1 MSASHGE
8 SATRR
13 EAKAL
18 GGTNPSRALS
28 TDEPRPYDLVIGGG
42 LLVHPEKGTS
52 AAGDIAVRDGRIA
65 AVTEPGGA
73 QGKYADYLDAHGL
86 LVTPGLIDLHTHVYD
101 GATGLGIT
109 ADLAGIRSGVT
120 TVVDAGSSGS
130 DNFEDFRR
138 TVVSPSATRV
148 LSWLNISRHG
158 LTRGSTELA
167 GHDDIRSADTIR
179 AILAGRDVIRGVKI
193 RMSRSV
199 VGENGLEP
207 LRAAKRV
214 TARVAAETGRP
225 FPVMV
230 HVGNAP
236 PGFGDVLDLLGPGDV
251 VTHAFHGKAGGLF
264 PEAGS
269 GPLPQALDAVERG
282 VRLDVGHGS
291 ASFAFDTMERALE
304 HGIRPHTISTDIH
317 SKSLSGPVHGLT
329 TTMTK
334 LLAAGLTLNETVR
347 AVTSEAAESI
357 GLAGEIGSLAAGR
370 VADLALLDR
379 VADPTPLVD
388 AEGRTRTTGHRL
400 TAVAAV
406 RAGVTHRIRKAD
418 A

>member
-8 SATRR
+8 SAARR
-13 EAKAL
+13 EAEA
-18 GGTNPSRALS
+18 
-28 TDEPRPYDLVIGGG
+28 RPYDLVIGGG

-52 AAGDIAVRDGRIA
+52 AAGDIAVRDGRIV
-65 AVTEPGGA
+65 AVVEPGGA
-73 QGKYADYLDAHGL
+73 QGKYAEYLDAHGL

-101 GATGLGIT
+101 GATGLGIA
-109 ADLAGIRSGVT
+109 ADLAGVRSGVT

-130 DNFEDFRR
+130 DNFDDFRR

-167 GHDDIRSADTIR
+167 GHDDIRSADTIGT
-179 AILAGRDVIRGVKI
+179 ILAGRDVIRGVKI

-214 TARVAAETGRP
+214 TAQVAAETGRP

-236 PGFGDVLDLLGPGDV
+236 PEFGDVLDLLGPGDV

-269 GPLPQALDAVERG
+269 GPLPQARDAVERG

-317 SKSLSGPVHGLT
+317 RKSLSGPVHGLT

-347 AVTSEAAESI
+347 AVTCEAAESI
-357 GLAGEIGSLAAGR
+357 GLAGEIGSLAEGR
-370 VADLALLDR
+370 VADIALLDR
-379 VADPTPLVD
+379 VEDPTPLVD

>member
-1 MSASHGE
+1 M
-8 SATRR
+8 
-13 EAKAL
+13 
-18 GGTNPSRALS
+18 
-28 TDEPRPYDLVIGGG
+28 VIGGG
-42 LLVHPEKGTS
+42 LLVDPEKGTS
-52 AAGDIAVRDGRIA
+52 SAGDIAVRDGRIA
-65 AVTEPGGA
+65 AVVEPGSADGL
-73 QGKYADYLDAHGL
+73 YAEFFDAHGL
-86 LVTPGLIDLHTHVYD
+86 LVTPGLIDLHAHVYD
-101 GATGLGIT
+101 HATGLGVA
-109 ADLAGIRSGVT
+109 ADLAGVRSGVT

-130 DNFEDFRR
+130 DNFADFER
-138 TVVSPSATRV
+138 TVVAPSTTRV

-158 LTRGSTELA
+158 LTRGTTELA
-167 GHDDIRSADTIR
+167 GDDDIRSADSIR
-179 AILAGRDVIRGVKI
+179 TILAHRDVIRGVKI

-214 TARVAAETGRP
+214 TERIAAETGRP

-236 PGFGDVLDLLGPGDV
+236 PAFGDVLDLLGAGDV

-269 GPLPQALDAVERG
+269 GPLPQARAALERG

-304 HGIRPHTISTDIH
+304 YGIRPHTVSTDIH
-317 SKSLSGPVHGLT
+317 GRNLVGPVHDFT

-347 AVTSEAAESI
+347 AATSEAAESI
-357 GLAGEIGSLAAGR
+357 GLAGRLGSLAVGS

-379 VADPTPLVD
+379 VEDTTPLVD

-400 TAVAAV
+400 TAVATV